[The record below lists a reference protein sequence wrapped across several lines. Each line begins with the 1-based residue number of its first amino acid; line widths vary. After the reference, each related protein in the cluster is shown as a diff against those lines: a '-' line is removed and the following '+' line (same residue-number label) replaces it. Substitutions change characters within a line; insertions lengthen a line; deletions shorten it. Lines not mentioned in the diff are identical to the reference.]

1 MVTNRPA
8 EVFSPGEFIRE
19 ELEARGW
26 TQGDL
31 AEIMGRPVQVVNGI
45 VLGKKIITPRTAQEL
60 AAAFGTSAEMWM
72 NLQTAYSLSREFCP
86 HDEIA
91 RRARLHELGPNRRV
105 GMTRGGRD
113 VKVFHGGNRQGARG
127 K

>member
-31 AEIMGRPVQVVNGI
+31 AEIMGRPIQVVNGI

-86 HDEIA
+86 HDEIV
-91 RRARLHELGPNRRV
+91 RRARLHELGPNRPARK
-105 GMTRGGRD
+105 MRASRD
-113 VKVFHGGNRQGARG
+113 VKALREGDHQGARG

>member
-1 MVTNRPA
+1 MATNRPA

-31 AEIMGRPVQVVNGI
+31 AEIMGRPIQVVNGI
-45 VLGKKIITPRTAQEL
+45 FSGNKIITPRTAQEL

-72 NLQTAYSLSREFCP
+72 NLQTAYSLSLESCQ
-86 HDEIA
+86 HDEIV
-91 RRARLHELGPNRRV
+91 RRARLHELRPNRPARKMHA
-105 GMTRGGRD
+105 GRDAKALRGGN
-113 VKVFHGGNRQGARG
+113 HQGVRG

>member
-1 MVTNRPA
+1 MPTNRPA

-31 AEIMGRPVQVVNGI
+31 AEIMGRPIQVVNGI
-45 VLGKKIITPRTAQEL
+45 ILGKKIITPRSAQEL

-72 NLQTAYSLSREFCP
+72 NLQTAYSLSRESCP
-86 HDEIA
+86 HDEIV
-91 RRARLHELGPNRRV
+91 RRARLHELRPNRPARK
-105 GMTRGGRD
+105 MRAGRD
-113 VKVFHGGNRQGARG
+113 VKALRGGDHQGVRG